1 MQPSKTELELELNEM
16 TFFLIAFITAVVKN
30 LEFIHRH
37 KKVDYYLTKQHSVID
52 DQVTGHL

>member
-16 TFFLIAFITAVVKN
+16 TFFLIAFVTVVKN

-37 KKVDYYLTKQHSVID
+37 KTSRLLSNLAAQCDR
-52 DQVTGHL
+52 